1 MRADEPPG
9 VVMDSSSHHRPIRRF
24 LYPTAFGKA
33 GPDIGWQPSPAGV
46 ADDMIRL
53 ARVCPE
59 DVVYDLGCGDGRI
72 VIAAAKAGAHGV
84 GVDIDEQKIAESRDN
99 ALRAGVGDLARFV
112 NRNLFAADIRDA
124 TVLFLFLF
132 PDVNLRLRPR
142 LLKELR
148 PGTRVVSYSHDMGRW
163 EPDCTSGDVY
173 LWIVPVNMSGTW
185 EGTIE
190 AGSGR
195 VPLRMNVRQEFQR
208 VSGPV
213 FYGEKVFQVRGATVE
228 GANFS
233 LHDSDGAGFLLNG
246 TIMGNTA
253 TGTIEGYLSSQEKLP
268 FLARRIP
275 ATKTSLA
282 Q

>member
-1 MRADEPPG
+1 
-9 VVMDSSSHHRPIRRF
+9 MDSSSHHHPIRRF

-33 GPDIGWQPSPAGV
+33 GPDIGWEPSPAGV
-46 ADDMIRL
+46 VDDMIRL

-112 NRNLFAADIRDA
+112 NRNLFAADISDA

-163 EPDCTSGDVY
+163 EPDRMSGDVY
-173 LWIVPVNMSGTW
+173 LWIVPANMSGTW

-190 AGSGR
+190 TGSGR
-195 VPLRMNVRQEFQR
+195 VPLRMNIRQEFQHASGAVFAGGEVLQVPGVAMEGEAFAFGEGGR
-208 VSGPV
+208 RRDGAMSVSGV
-213 FYGEKVFQVRGATVE
+213 VE
-228 GANFS
+228 G
-233 LHDSDGAGFLLNG
+233 DVV
-246 TIMGNTA
+246 
-253 TGTIEGYLSSQEKLP
+253 TGTIIMAATGEESIFS
-268 FLARRIP
+268 ARRIHS
-275 ATKTSLA
+275 TRTSLA